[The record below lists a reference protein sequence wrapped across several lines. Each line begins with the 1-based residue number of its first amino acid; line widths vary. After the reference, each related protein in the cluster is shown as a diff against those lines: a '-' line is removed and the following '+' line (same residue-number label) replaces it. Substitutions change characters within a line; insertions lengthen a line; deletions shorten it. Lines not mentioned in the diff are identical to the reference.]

1 MDKSDQELMFGPAYY
16 GDPGVP
22 HGDPDLLTTIVAGY
36 LFARAYKWAVGRD
49 AARDHTR

>member
-1 MDKSDQELMFGPAYY
+1 MDKGDQELMFGPAYY

-22 HGDPDLLTTIVAGY
+22 HGDPELFLTLVYGY
-36 LFARAYKWAVGRD
+36 LFARAYKWVLKDD